1 VVTLKVR
8 SWFKLK
14 VEEIRALSSKDLVKQ
29 LEEAHQELFNLR
41 FRLATRQL
49 VNHREL
55 LRVKRQIA
63 RLKTIIRE
71 RELGISPPGKSKASS
86 KAQR

>member
-1 VVTLKVR
+1 LK
-8 SWFKLK
+8 K
-14 VEEIRALSSKDLVKQ
+14 EEIRSLNDAELVKR

-55 LRVKRQIA
+55 PRVRKRIA
-63 RLKTIIRE
+63 KMKTIQRE
-71 RELGISPPGKSKASS
+71 RELGI
-86 KAQR
+86 R